1 MSLPYI
7 PGWWDEISKSATSFA
22 SQLPQIIQPD
32 SVAQKRLQE
41 MIQQNPMLLS
51 QIENMTPEA
60 RRSMEQTLGFKNKN
74 PLQSLPVG
82 AQLKQQMADAKYL
95 ETLTPE
101 QQDIRQAARV
111 GTLSLPE
118 LQRKKTKESQEDQ
131 KFQIDLN
138 NGTLQ
143 NQVLTGQAKEVERI
157 GKQVES
163 ALAKYPTL
171 QGIDINKIV
180 KGAVRSGAPVDP
192 QLITA
197 IQSDPGAK
205 QLFDIAYT
213 SELTKFKNEL
223 DTRLAKSRST
233 QDEALLLRTLT
244 EIGNQLNDQEAR
256 TISELNIE
264 LGNFEKEQSNYANLI
279 ANLNNPNAVAQK
291 KAEITKRY
299 ENRLTQIRNAA
310 NINTERT
317 TSLVD
322 KLGLKSPTSA
332 GSAPPPTSAGM
343 NTPVGP
349 TVDAEARFALDAIR
363 QQPQNEMSIRAA
375 YKQRTGRDLP

>member
-7 PGWWDEISKSATSFA
+7 PGWWDEISKSATGFA
-22 SQLPQIIQPD
+22 SQLPQILQPD

-60 RRSMEQTLGFKNKN
+60 RMNMEQTLGFKKKT

-82 AQLKQQMADAKYL
+82 AQLKQQMEDAKYL

-101 QQDIRQAARV
+101 QREIRQATRV
-111 GTLSLPE
+111 GTVSLPE
-118 LQRKKTKESQEDQ
+118 LQRKKTEESQKDQ
-131 KFQIDLN
+131 KFQLDLQ

-143 NQVLTGQAKEVERI
+143 NQILTGQAKDIQRVA
-157 GKQVES
+157 KQVDD
-163 ALAKYPTL
+163 AIAKYPTL
-171 QGIDINKIV
+171 QGVDINKIV
-180 KGAVRSGAPVDP
+180 KGAVRSGEPVDP

-197 IQSDPGAK
+197 IQADPGAK

-213 SELTKFKNEL
+213 SELAKFKSEL
-223 DTRLAKSRST
+223 ETRVAKTRST

-256 TISELNIE
+256 TIAEMNIE
-264 LGNFEKEQSNYANLI
+264 LSNFEKAQGTTANLI
-279 ANLNNPNAVAQK
+279 QNLNNPNAVA
-291 KAEITKRY
+291 EKRAAIVKQY
-299 ENRLTQIRNAA
+299 EDRLAQIRNAA
-310 NINTERT
+310 KTNTDRT

-322 KLGLKSPTSA
+322 KLGLKSPMSSTTMPIT
-332 GSAPPPTSAGM
+332 GTM
-343 NTPVGP
+343 PVGP
-349 TVDAEARFALDAIR
+349 LNETPEQRLARLR
-363 QQPQNEMSIRAA
+363 QAA
-375 YKQRTGRDLP
+375 GGM

>member
-131 KFQIDLN
+131 KFQMDLN

-233 QDEALLLRTLT
+233 QDETLLLRTLA

-264 LGNFEKEQSNYANLI
+264 LGNFEKEQSNPANLI

-317 TSLVD
+317 TNLVD

-349 TVDAEARFALDAIR
+349 TVDAEARLALDAIR

>member
-41 MIQQNPMLLS
+41 MLQQNPMLLS

-101 QQDIRQAARV
+101 QQDVRQATRV
-111 GTLSLPE
+111 GTLSLTE
-118 LQRKKTKESQEDQ
+118 IERNKTKRSQEDQ

-223 DTRLAKSRST
+223 DTRLAKSRSS
-233 QDEALLLRTLT
+233 QDETLLLRTLA
-244 EIGNQLNDQEAR
+244 EIGNQLNDQEAK
-256 TISELNIE
+256 TISEMNIE
-264 LGNFEKEQSNYANLI
+264 LGNFEKEQKNYANVL
-279 ANLNNPNAVAQK
+279 ANMNNPNAAAQK
-291 KAEITKRY
+291 KAEIIKRFGD
-299 ENRLTQIRNAA
+299 RLTEIRTAA

-317 TSLVD
+317 TNLVD
-322 KLGLKSPTSA
+322 KLGLKSPNPA
-332 GSAPPPTSAGM
+332 GSAPPTAGM
-343 NTPVGP
+343 NMPAGP
-349 TVDAEARFALDAIR
+349 TVDAEARNALDAIR

>member
-41 MIQQNPMLLS
+41 MLQQNPMLLS

-101 QQDIRQAARV
+101 QQDVRQATRV
-111 GTLSLPE
+111 GTLSLTE
-118 LQRKKTKESQEDQ
+118 LQRKKTEESQRDQ

-223 DTRLAKSRST
+223 DTRLAKSRSS
-233 QDEALLLRTLT
+233 QDETLLLRTLA
-244 EIGNQLNDQEAR
+244 EIGNQLNDQEAK
-256 TISELNIE
+256 TISEMNIE
-264 LGNFEKEQSNYANLI
+264 LGNFEKEQKNYANVL
-279 ANLNNPNAVAQK
+279 ANMNNPNAAAQK
-291 KAEITKRY
+291 KAEIIKRFGD
-299 ENRLTQIRNAA
+299 RLTQIRNAA

-317 TSLVD
+317 TNLVD
-322 KLGLKSPTSA
+322 KLGLKSPNPA
-332 GSAPPPTSAGM
+332 GSAPPTAGM
-343 NTPVGP
+343 NMPAGP
-349 TVDAEARFALDAIR
+349 TVDAEARNALDAIR

>member
-32 SVAQKRLQE
+32 SVAHKRLQE

-60 RRSMEQTLGFKNKN
+60 RMGMEQTLGFKNKS

-101 QQDIRQAARV
+101 QKDIRDAARV
-111 GTLSLPE
+111 GTLSLTE
-118 LQRKKTKESQEDQ
+118 IERNKTKRSQEDQ

-157 GKQVES
+157 GKQVDS

-233 QDEALLLRTLT
+233 QDETLLLRTLA

-279 ANLNNPNAVAQK
+279 ANMNNPNAAAQK

-322 KLGLKSPTSA
+322 KLGLKSPNPV
-332 GSAPPPTSAGM
+332 GSAPTTAGM
-343 NTPVGP
+343 NMPAGP
-349 TVDAEARFALDAIR
+349 TVDAEARNALDAIR

>member
-60 RRSMEQTLGFKNKN
+60 RMGMEQTLGFKNKS

-131 KFQIDLN
+131 KFQMDLN

-157 GKQVES
+157 GNQVES

-233 QDEALLLRTLT
+233 QDEALLLRTLA

-264 LGNFEKEQSNYANLI
+264 LGNFEKEQSNPANLI
-279 ANLNNPNAVAQK
+279 ANLNNPNAAAQK

-299 ENRLTQIRNAA
+299 EDRLTQIRNAA

-317 TSLVD
+317 TNLVD

-332 GSAPPPTSAGM
+332 GSAPPPAG
-343 NTPVGP
+343 TVGP
-349 TVDAEARFALDAIR
+349 LRQETEAERIERLRKIALGI
-363 QQPQNEMSIRAA
+363 S
-375 YKQRTGRDLP
+375 

>member
-60 RRSMEQTLGFKNKN
+60 RMGMEQTLGFKNKN

-82 AQLKQQMADAKYL
+82 AQLKQQMEDAKYL

-101 QQDIRQAARV
+101 QRDIRQATRV
-111 GTLSLPE
+111 GTLSLTE
-118 LQRKKTKESQEDQ
+118 IERKKKEESQSDQ
-131 KFQIDLN
+131 KFQIDLQ

-143 NQVLTGQAKEVERI
+143 NKVLTGQADEVERI
-157 GKQVES
+157 GKQVAS
-163 ALAKYPTL
+163 SLAKHPTL
-171 QGIDINKIV
+171 QGVDMNKLVRDAIRNNTPID
-180 KGAVRSGAPVDP
+180 PE
-192 QLITA
+192 LITA
-197 IQSDPGAK
+197 IQSNVGAK

-213 SELTKFKNEL
+213 VELAKFKNEL
-223 DTRLAKSRST
+223 DTRLAKTKSP

-256 TISELNIE
+256 TIAEMNIE
-264 LGNFEKEQSNYANLI
+264 LGNFEKEQKNYNNVLANM
-279 ANLNNPNAVAQK
+279 NNPNAVAEK
-291 KAEITKRY
+291 RAEITTRY
-299 ENRLTQIRNAA
+299 QNRLTEIRNRA
-310 NINTERT
+310 NTNTERT
-317 TSLVD
+317 TNLVD
-322 KLGLKSPTSA
+322 KLGLKSPQA
-332 GSAPPPTSAGM
+332 GTVPPPAG
-343 NTPVGP
+343 TAGP
-349 TVDAEARFALDAIR
+349 LRKETEAERIERLRKIALGI
-363 QQPQNEMSIRAA
+363 P
-375 YKQRTGRDLP
+375 

>member
-82 AQLKQQMADAKYL
+82 AQLKQQMADAKYI

-101 QQDIRQAARV
+101 QQDLRQAGRV
-111 GTLSLPE
+111 GTLSLAE
-118 LQRKKTKESQEDQ
+118 LQRRKTKESQEDQ
-131 KFQIDLN
+131 QFQINLN

-143 NQVLTGQAKEVERI
+143 NQILTGQAKDVERV
-157 GKQVES
+157 GKQVAS

-180 KGAVRSGAPVDP
+180 KDTIRSGAPVDP

-213 SELTKFKNEL
+213 VELSKFKNEL
-223 DTRLAKSRST
+223 DTRLAKTKSP
-233 QDEALLLRTLT
+233 QDEALLLRTLA

-264 LGNFEKEQSNYANLI
+264 LGNFEKEQSNTANLM
-279 ANLNNPNAVAQK
+279 ANLNDPNAMAK
-291 KAEITKRY
+291 KRADIIKRY
-299 ENRLTQIRNAA
+299 ENRLTQIRNSART
-310 NINTERT
+310 NTDRT

-322 KLGLKSPTSA
+322 KLGLKSPT
-332 GSAPPPTSAGM
+332 APPPPISAEM
-343 NTPVGP
+343 NMPVGP
-349 TVDAEARFALDAIR
+349 TVDAEARNALDAIR
-363 QQPQNEMSIRAA
+363 QKPQDEMRIRAA

>member
-32 SVAQKRLQE
+32 SVAHKRLQE

-60 RRSMEQTLGFKNKN
+60 RMGMEQTLGFKNKS

-101 QQDIRQAARV
+101 QKDIRDAARV
-111 GTLSLPE
+111 GTLSLTE
-118 LQRKKTKESQEDQ
+118 IERNKTKRSQEDQ

-157 GKQVES
+157 GKQVDS

-233 QDEALLLRTLT
+233 QDETLLLRTLA
-244 EIGNQLNDQEAR
+244 EIGNQLNDQEAK
-256 TISELNIE
+256 TISEMNIE
-264 LGNFEKEQSNYANLI
+264 LGNFEKEQKNYANVL
-279 ANLNNPNAVAQK
+279 ANMNNPNAAAQN
-291 KAEITKRY
+291 KAEIIKRFGD
-299 ENRLTQIRNAA
+299 RLTEIRTAA

-322 KLGLKSPTSA
+322 KLGLKSPNPA
-332 GSAPPPTSAGM
+332 GSAPPPPNAGM
-343 NTPVGP
+343 NMPAGP
-349 TVDAEARFALDAIR
+349 TVDAEARNALDAIR

>member
-41 MIQQNPMLLS
+41 MLQQNPMLLS

-60 RRSMEQTLGFKNKN
+60 RTGMEQTLGFKNKN

-111 GTLSLPE
+111 GTLSLTE
-118 LQRKKTKESQEDQ
+118 IERNKTKRSQEDQ

-223 DTRLAKSRST
+223 DTRLAKSRSS
-233 QDEALLLRTLT
+233 QDETLLLRTLA
-244 EIGNQLNDQEAR
+244 EIGNQLNDQEAK
-256 TISELNIE
+256 TISEMNIE
-264 LGNFEKEQSNYANLI
+264 LGNFEKEQKNYANVL
-279 ANLNNPNAVAQK
+279 ANMNNPNAAAQK
-291 KAEITKRY
+291 KAEIIKRFGD
-299 ENRLTQIRNAA
+299 RLTQIRNAA

-317 TSLVD
+317 TNLVD
-322 KLGLKSPTSA
+322 KLGLKSPNPA
-332 GSAPPPTSAGM
+332 GSAPPTAGM
-343 NTPVGP
+343 NMPAGP
-349 TVDAEARFALDAIR
+349 TVDAEARNALDAIR

>member
-41 MIQQNPMLLS
+41 MLQQNPMLLS

-101 QQDIRQAARV
+101 QQDVRQATRV
-111 GTLSLPE
+111 GTLSLTE
-118 LQRKKTKESQEDQ
+118 IERNKTKRSQEDQ

-223 DTRLAKSRST
+223 DTRLAKSRSS
-233 QDEALLLRTLT
+233 QDETLLLRTLA
-244 EIGNQLNDQEAR
+244 EIGNQLNDQEAK
-256 TISELNIE
+256 TISEMNIE
-264 LGNFEKEQSNYANLI
+264 LGNFEKEQKNYANVL
-279 ANLNNPNAVAQK
+279 ANMNNPNAAAQK
-291 KAEITKRY
+291 KAEIIKRFGD
-299 ENRLTQIRNAA
+299 RLTQIRNAA

-317 TSLVD
+317 TNLVD
-322 KLGLKSPTSA
+322 KLGLKSPNPA
-332 GSAPPPTSAGM
+332 GSAPPTAGM
-343 NTPVGP
+343 NMPAGP
-349 TVDAEARFALDAIR
+349 TVDAEARNALDAIR

>member
-41 MIQQNPMLLS
+41 MLQQNPMLLS

-60 RRSMEQTLGFKNKN
+60 RTSMEQTLGFKNKN

-101 QQDIRQAARV
+101 QQDIRQATRL

-118 LQRKKTKESQEDQ
+118 IQRKKTKESQEDQ
-131 KFQIDLN
+131 QFQLDLN

-143 NQVLTGQAKEVERI
+143 NQILTGQAKDVERV
-157 GKQVES
+157 GKQVAS

-171 QGIDINKIV
+171 QGVDINKIV
-180 KGAVRSGAPVDP
+180 KDAVRSGAPVDP

-197 IQSDPGAK
+197 IQSDPGSK

-213 SELTKFKNEL
+213 TELAKFKNEL
-223 DTRLAKSRST
+223 DTRLAKTKSST
-233 QDEALLLRTLT
+233 DEMQLLKVLT
-244 EIGNQLNDQEAR
+244 EMGNQLNDQQGKILLQMQADLR
-256 TISELNIE
+256 A
-264 LGNFEKEQSNYANLI
+264 FDEKMKNPVVSLQYM
-279 ANLNNPNAVAQK
+279 NNPGALDKARAEAMSPYQTQLDSINKAIQDNRSQVQKLSEKYGAVPAP
-291 KAEITKRY
+291 EI
-299 ENRLTQIRNAA
+299 
-310 NINTERT
+310 
-317 TSLVD
+317 
-322 KLGLKSPTSA
+322 
-332 GSAPPPTSAGM
+332 
-343 NTPVGP
+343 
-349 TVDAEARFALDAIR
+349 DAEARNALDAIR
-363 QQPQNEMSIRAA
+363 QKPQDEMRIRAA